1 MNKKDYYEVLGVSKN
16 ATDAEIKSAFRKLAK
31 KYHPDVSKE
40 SNAAEKFKE
49 AQEAYSVLSD
59 KDKRSKYDQFGHA
72 AFDGNGGFGGGFSGG
87 FGFDDIDA
95 SDILRDIFGNGFG
108 FNTGSSFFGGGG
120 SRKNRATK
128 GPDLNVIFEM
138 SFEEAA
144 FGTETT
150 INLDIMDNCD
160 NCDGHGGTGVKTC
173 PDCSGSGYIKEQQRS
188 ILGAFVTQRT
198 CPTCNGTGETYTT
211 KCASCKGTGKK
222 KVKKNIIVK
231 VPAGVDTGDHLRVAG
246 KGPAGENGGPN
257 GDVYIEIKVK
267 EHELFRR
274 DDNDLFITLPL
285 TITEAILG
293 CKKEV
298 PTLEGNVILSVP
310 AGSQSGEKHRIKGKG
325 LKSPAKRGTG
335 DLYVILKVVT
345 PTKLDRKQKKLLEEL
360 AETNLKNDEFK
371 LYDKF
376 IKKNS

>member
-40 SNAAEKFKE
+40 ANAAEKFKE

-72 AFDGNGGFGGGFSGG
+72 AFDQNGGFGGGFSGG

-150 INLDIMDNCD
+150 VNLDIMDNCD
-160 NCDGHGGTGVKTC
+160 KCDGHGGTGVKTC

-188 ILGAFVTQRT
+188 ILGAFITQRT

-211 KCASCKGTGKK
+211 KCTSCKGTGKK

-267 EHELFRR
+267 EHPLFRR
-274 DDNDLFITLPL
+274 DDSDLFITLPL

-293 CKKEV
+293 CKKEI

-335 DLYVILKVVT
+335 DLYVVLKVVT

-360 AETNLKNDEFK
+360 AETNLKNDDFK
-371 LYDKF
+371 LYDKYV
-376 IKKNS
+376 KKG

>member
-40 SNAAEKFKE
+40 PNAAEKFKE

-59 KDKRSKYDQFGHA
+59 KEKRSKYDQFGHA
-72 AFDGNGGFGGGFSGG
+72 AFDQNGGFGGAGGFSG
-87 FGFDDIDA
+87 FDDFDA
-95 SDILRDIFGNGFG
+95 SDIFRDIFGSGFG
-108 FNTGSSFFGGGG
+108 FGGSSFFGGSNKSA
-120 SRKNRATK
+120 SRKTK

-150 INLDIMDNCD
+150 INLDIMDKCD
-160 NCDGHGGTGVKTC
+160 KCDGHGGTGVKTC
-173 PDCSGSGYIKEQQRS
+173 PTCGGTGYVKEQQRS
-188 ILGAFVTQRT
+188 ILGAFITQRPCTT
-198 CPTCNGTGETYTT
+198 CGGTGETYTT
-211 KCASCKGTGKK
+211 KCSSCKGTGKK

-267 EHELFRR
+267 DHPLFRR
-274 DDNDLFITLPL
+274 DNSDLYITLPL
-285 TITEAILG
+285 TITEATLG

-298 PTLEGNVILSVP
+298 PTLNGNVILSVP
-310 AGSQSGEKHRIKGKG
+310 AGSQSGERHRLKGKG
-325 LKSPAKRGTG
+325 LKSPARRGTG
-335 DLYVILKVVT
+335 DLYVVLKVIT
-345 PTKLDRKQKKLLEEL
+345 PTKLDRKQRKILEDL
-360 AETNLKNDEFK
+360 DKTNLKTSDFD
-371 LYDKF
+371 LYEKYV
-376 IKKNS
+376 KKG